1 LLDSFR
7 SALFIALSISAV
19 TAVIASVYAS
29 RRIAQPI
36 ERMSVAARK
45 LARGEYDERVPVPD
59 EVELATLAQDINT
72 LAASLASTEE
82 RRLQLINEVA
92 HELRTPLATI
102 EGYME
107 GLLDGVFEPTDEV
120 FGATAREAAKG
131 ALELAADR
139 IDLAQIATD
148 AAEALRPLFLEKD
161 IALKLDDGDPLIV
174 LGDRDR
180 LTQVFTN
187 ILGNAITYTG
197 QGGSVGV
204 RMERDGNRATVTV
217 SDTGKGLTQDDLGR
231 VFDRFHRVDPNL
243 PGGTGVGLTVA
254 RNLVRRHGGD
264 VVAFSQGPGTGSRF
278 VVSVPL
284 AE

>member
-1 LLDSFR
+1 
-7 SALFIALSISAV
+7 
-19 TAVIASVYAS
+19 
-29 RRIAQPI
+29 
-36 ERMSVAARK
+36 
-45 LARGEYDERVPVPD
+45 
-59 EVELATLAQDINT
+59 
-72 LAASLASTEE
+72 
-82 RRLQLINEVA
+82 
-92 HELRTPLATI
+92 
-102 EGYME
+102 ME

-120 FGATAREAAKG
+120 FGATAREAARLKRLASDLSTLSRAEEG
-131 ALELAADR
+131 ALELVADR
-139 IDLAQIATD
+139 IDLAQIAKD

-161 IALKLDDGDPLIV
+161 IALTLDDGDPLVV